1 MNEPRAHG
9 RWLIALSI
17 VLALVLMI
25 TPLPGLLQPYR
36 PEWTM
41 LVIIYWSLALPAR
54 VGVGIAWLVGL
65 LQDVLQAT
73 PLGSHALAFALA
85 AYLTIQLYQRIR
97 NFPLWQQALTVL
109 LLMLLVRGALFATRG
124 LMDSPALDWR
134 FWLPVLTST
143 LVWPPLFL
151 LLRFLRRT
159 YRVN

>member
-1 MNEPRAHG
+1 MNDARPHG
-9 RWLIALSI
+9 RWLIALTML
-17 VLALVLMI
+17 LALVL
-25 TPLPGLLQPYR
+25 TVLPLPGVLEPWR

-41 LVIIYWSLALPAR
+41 LVIIYWSLALPVR

-97 NFPLWQQALTVL
+97 NFPVWQQALTVL
-109 LLMLLVRGALFATRG
+109 LLLLLVRGSLFLTRG
-124 LMDSPALDWR
+124 LMNAPALDWQ

-143 LVWPPLFL
+143 LIWPPMFL
-151 LLRFLRRT
+151 LLRFLRRA